1 MPIITFEENDYD
13 CNQDETILECLTRH
27 GQTIPSGCQSGVCQT
42 CITKAVKGVPPA
54 DAQQGLKDTL
64 VAQNYFL
71 ACVCKPTS
79 DMEIAIDKSISQ
91 DIAGTV
97 VDKSCLNESVMRIR
111 LQTEQPVD
119 YVAGQ
124 FINVK
129 QPNTDI
135 TRSYSLASLPSEDAL
150 ELHIKRVPD
159 GKMSGYLHDDVQLGD
174 TLMFNGP
181 SGECFYTDS
190 NIEQPLLLI
199 AVGTGLAPLYGILRD
214 ALTHGHQGEIQIFH
228 GSLAVQ
234 GLYYMDELYAL
245 AEKNEHVHYTPCV
258 LHGDAPRDGQQGD
271 IQQIVQQSIPDLKGW
286 RVYIC
291 GDPAIVKSLKQ
302 ASFMAGAGM
311 SDIYSDPFE
320 F

>member
-13 CNQDETILECLTRH
+13 CNQDETILACLTRH

-42 CITKAVKGVPPA
+42 CLAKAVKGVPPV

-64 VAQNYFL
+64 VSQNYFL
-71 ACVCKPTS
+71 PCVCKPTS
-79 DMEIAIDKSISQ
+79 DMEIALDKSISQ

-97 VDKSCLNESVMRIR
+97 VDKSALNESVMRIR
-111 LQTEQPVD
+111 LKTEQAVD
-119 YVAGQ
+119 YIAGQ

-129 QPNTDI
+129 HPNTDA

-190 NIEQPLLLI
+190 NVEQPLLLI

-214 ALTHGHQGEIQIFH
+214 ALAHGHQGEIQIFH

-271 IQQIVQQSIPDLKGW
+271 IQHIVQQAIPDLKGW

-291 GDPAIVKSLKQ
+291 GDPAIVKALKQ

-311 SDIYSDPFE
+311 NDIYSDPFE